1 MSSCVIKLT
10 AGLSAL
16 VTSTGTGSRGTS
28 GTSGRAEGRDVA
40 GLTALLYARRGGPD
54 ELVRIRATIRTGTY
68 RVAGLRGLG
77 VGAGVGDV
85 SGLSALVTSGSS
97 SGGAGGGLVGG

>member
-1 MSSCVIKLT
+1 MSMSAGGCLATRTPFHATRMSSCVIKLT

-40 GLTALLYARRGGPD
+40 GLTALSYARRGGPD
-54 ELVRIRATIRTGTY
+54 ELVRIQATIRDE
-68 RVAGLRGLG
+68 
-77 VGAGVGDV
+77 DV
-85 SGLSALVTSGSS
+85 PSS
-97 SGGAGGGLVGG
+97 RS